1 MLGAVIELHL
11 ADAAQH
17 LGRDDLAAALGG
29 IDNAAL
35 TRRDLLELGVGLVL
49 VFQAAH
55 QTAAYTGDLRRI
67 ERKVLVLGHVDGDRM
82 EVVEVGRAAQLTAA
96 AAEAADHLRLVAH
109 ADLAQLDTGAEHA
122 GEILDQLAEVYA
134 AVRSEVEQQ
143 LVHVERAFRG
153 HEVHFQ
159 AAVLDLS
166 LADEKRLV
174 RALAV
179 ALERFHIRLGR
190 DADHALERLHDRLL
204 VHLGVALH
212 ALAVFQTAR
221 GLDDYAGTGGD
232 FGILRVK
239 IIHFSV

>member
-1 MLGAVIELHL
+1 M
-11 ADAAQH
+11 
-17 LGRDDLAAALGG
+17 
-29 IDNAAL
+29 
-35 TRRDLLELGVGLVL
+35 L

-67 ERKVLVLGHVDGDRM
+67 ERKVLVLGHVDGDRVK
-82 EVVEVGRAAQLTAA
+82 VVEVGRAAQLSAA

-122 GEILDQLAEVYA
+122 GKILDQLAEVYA
-134 AVRSEVEQQ
+134 AVRGEVEQQ

-153 HEVHFQ
+153 HKVHFELS
-159 AAVLDLS
+159 VLNFA

-179 ALERFHIRLGR
+179 ALERFHVRLSR

-204 VHLGVALH
+204 GDLGVALH
-212 ALAVFQTAR
+212 ALAVFQSAR
-221 GLDDYAGTGGD
+221 GFDDNARSGGD
-232 FGILRVK
+232 FGVLRVK
-239 IIHFSV
+239 IVHFSVRFETNSDYGRQRFVLLYL

>member
-1 MLGAVIELHL
+1 
-11 ADAAQH
+11 
-17 LGRDDLAAALGG
+17 
-29 IDNAAL
+29 
-35 TRRDLLELGVGLVL
+35 
-49 VFQAAH
+49 
-55 QTAAYTGDLRRI
+55 
-67 ERKVLVLGHVDGDRM
+67 M

-122 GEILDQLAEVYA
+122 GEIFDQLAEVYA
-134 AVRSEVEQQ
+134 AVRGEVEQQ

-204 VHLGVALH
+204 VHLGVAP
-212 ALAVFQTAR
+212 AR
-221 GLDDYAGTGGD
+221 TRRIPDRARSRRYAGTGGD

>member
-1 MLGAVIELHL
+1 
-11 ADAAQH
+11 
-17 LGRDDLAAALGG
+17 
-29 IDNAAL
+29 
-35 TRRDLLELGVGLVL
+35 
-49 VFQAAH
+49 
-55 QTAAYTGDLRRI
+55 
-67 ERKVLVLGHVDGDRM
+67 M
-82 EVVEVGRAAQLTAA
+82 EIVKISRAAQLTAA

-109 ADLAQLDTGAEHA
+109 ANLAQLDTGAEHA
-122 GEILDQLAEVYA
+122 GKILDQLAEVYA
-134 AVRSEVEQQ
+134 AVRGEVEQQ

-153 HEVHFQ
+153 HKVHFELS
-159 AAVLDLS
+159 VLDFA

-179 ALERFHIRLGR
+179 ALERLHVRLSR
-190 DADHALERLHDRLL
+190 HADHTLERLHDRLL